1 MRGCS
6 KIDQRLLEPF
16 LLSSG
21 VGLWLCVRQS
31 RVQGS
36 DALMAKIRVLVID
49 DSMVIRKVVCEA
61 LATDASIEVA
71 GTAADGTIGL

>member
-1 MRGCS
+1 
-6 KIDQRLLEPF
+6 
-16 LLSSG
+16 
-21 VGLWLCVRQS
+21 
-31 RVQGS
+31 
-36 DALMAKIRVLVID
+36 MAKIRVLVID